1 MYCLES
7 DTYSKILKIM
17 IGSIVPIMAYS
28 DVDPTKHI
36 FRDNPNKVRE
46 RKNPILAHIHIL
58 PIKAENSNIPYAEEK
73 IV

>member
-1 MYCLES
+1 
-7 DTYSKILKIM
+7 
-17 IGSIVPIMAYS
+17 MAYS

-46 RKNPILAHIHIL
+46 QKNPILAHIHIL

-73 IV
+73 IA